1 MAPFYLPA
9 TYLLGLAAWLV
20 GLGGI
25 LVWALKLRRGRKQR
39 QQSLLVPN
47 LLLSSWLVL
56 GVLTLLEIFCAFGV
70 DQSDAFNMTNIS
82 KRWFRKYIEAQRNQA
97 GWRDRREFLRT
108 LPDGMRRICFFGD
121 SFTIGHGVRRRE
133 DRFSDRLDA
142 ELDQAQPGKFQVA
155 NLGEPGLETSQI
167 EALMRGTLE
176 QGYQIDV
183 AVYVFM
189 LNDIEGYD
197 PRTQEVIKSLQQAE
211 PHFFLI
217 SNTYFPNWLYFRW
230 RQASGRGG
238 EYFPH
243 LRDSYQEAP
252 WNGLKH
258 KLDELH
264 QDCKSHQ
271 VDFRMV
277 IFPFLHN
284 LGPNYPF
291 HDAHRKL
298 REYCEAAGIPVLDL
312 EPILTPHISEGL
324 TVNRFDAHP
333 NERAHAIVA
342 EALKGDLLQDLFLKP
357 AVATPATDK

>member
-1 MAPFYLPA
+1 MPPFYLPPF
-9 TYLLGLAAWLV
+9 YLV
-20 GLGGI
+20 GLLAWLIGLGCGLI
-25 LVWALKLRRGRKQR
+25 WCLKFRRRRKQLKS
-39 QQSLLVPN
+39 SLMLPHV
-47 LLLSSWLVL
+47 LLSAWFGL
-56 GVLTLLEIFCAFGV
+56 GLLTVAEVWCAFGV

-97 GWRDRREFLRT
+97 GWRDRREFTRT
-108 LPDGMRRICFFGD
+108 LPEGVRRIAFFGD

-133 DRFSDRLDA
+133 DRFSDRVESLL
-142 ELDQAQPGKFQVA
+142 EQVQPGKFQVA

-167 EALMRGTLE
+167 EALVRATLE
-176 QGYQIDV
+176 QGNQVDV
-183 AVYVFM
+183 AIYVFM

-197 PRTQEVIKSLQQAE
+197 PRTQEVIKSLQHAE
-211 PHFFLI
+211 PQFFLI
-217 SNTYFPNWLYFRW
+217 SQTYFPNWLYFRW

-243 LRDSYQEAP
+243 LRDSYSGEP
-252 WNGLKH
+252 WQGLKH

-264 QDCKSHQ
+264 RDCQTHK

-284 LGPNYPF
+284 LGPEYPF

-298 REYCEAAGIPVLDL
+298 KQYCDDAQIPVLDL
-312 EPILTPHISEGL
+312 EPILTPHGAEGL

-342 EALKGDLLQDLFLKP
+342 EALKERLLADLFKP
-357 AVATPATDK
+357 

>member
-1 MAPFYLPA
+1 MPPFYLPA
-9 TYLLGLAAWLV
+9 TYLLGLAVWL
-20 GLGGI
+20 LALAAA
-25 LVWALKLRRGRKQR
+25 LVWSLSLRRQRKQHQR
-39 QQSLLVPN
+39 SLFIPHLC
-47 LLLSSWLVL
+47 LSAWFVL
-56 GVLTLLEIFCAFGV
+56 GIMTLAEIWCAFGV

-82 KRWFRKYIEAQRNQA
+82 KRWFQKYIEAQRNQA
-97 GWRDRREFLRT
+97 GWRDIREFPRT
-108 LPDGMRRICFFGD
+108 LPEGVKRICFFGD

-133 DRFSDRLDA
+133 DRFTDRLDA
-142 ELDQAQPGKFQVA
+142 ELNHVQPGKFQVA
-155 NLGEPGLETSQI
+155 NLGDPGLEVSQI
-167 EALMRGTLE
+167 EARARGLLD
-176 QGYQIDV
+176 QGYQIDI

-197 PRTQEVIKSLQQAE
+197 PRTQEVIKSLQRAE

-243 LRDSYQEAP
+243 LRDSYSEAP
-252 WNGLKH
+252 WDGMAR
-258 KLDELH
+258 KLDQLH
-264 QDCKSHQ
+264 QDFKSHN

-284 LGPNYPF
+284 LGPAYPF
-291 HDAHRKL
+291 HEAHRKL
-298 REYCEAAGIPVLDL
+298 KEYCQAAGIPVQDL
-312 EPILTPHISEGL
+312 EPVLTAHAKERL

-342 EALKGDLLQDLFLKP
+342 EALHDQLLHDLFVPPVDESSLVK
-357 AVATPATDK
+357 